1 MFRAAGLKCRGIKPN
16 NGNGVAR
23 GAVFVF
29 SILTRLVFRDILI
42 VTLFSLVAVT
52 GLLMVLGAMF
62 EGGKTGLDPVSILRL
77 LPYIVAPSLPYTIP
91 TCLLFACTYVF
102 GTMSGTNEIV
112 AVKAGGINAM
122 RLIRPIIIFSIV
134 VSLGCV
140 WLSDQVIPWC
150 QKQLRMTLLGDM
162 ETTLF
167 TYLRQTSSI
176 SGPDLP
182 YELYVSNIDGT
193 RLLQPII
200 KHRDPKGGY
209 DMVLRAREAS
219 LSVERSSNLTGH
231 VEIVIRL
238 IDGVLSTDPGNS
250 AYFLDR
256 TERMPIPEL
265 LKGDQFGI
273 SERGFKALDEQS
285 EKFSNEELQAKFELA
300 TTMGMCSLRGEP
312 AVAASVA
319 GPAVYKI
326 DFTNEMAYKS
336 ICEKHNRIARS
347 MAAMPFVLLGCPLS
361 ILYRRREVLQ
371 TFFICFLPIIT
382 LYYPTL
388 ILSYNVLKESES
400 QMFFLLWLPSLL
412 MIIASIPFIRQL
424 IRH

>member
-1 MFRAAGLKCRGIKPN
+1 ML
-16 NGNGVAR
+16 
-23 GAVFVF
+23 
-29 SILTRLVFRDILI
+29 SILTRLVLRDVLI
-42 VTLFSLVAVT
+42 VTIFSLVAVT
-52 GLLMVLGAMF
+52 GLLTVLGAMF
-62 EGGKTGLDPVSILRL
+62 EGGKTGLDPLSILRL

-102 GTMSGTNEIV
+102 GTMSGSNEIV

-122 RLIRPIIIFSIV
+122 ILIRPVIIFSLI

-140 WLSDQVIPWC
+140 WLADAVIPWC
-150 QKQLRMTLLGDM
+150 QKQLRVTLLGDM

-167 TYLRQTSSI
+167 TYLRQTSCI
-176 SGPDLP
+176 AGPDLP

-200 KHRDPKGGY
+200 KHRKPEGGY
-209 DMVLRAREAS
+209 DMVLRAREAT
-219 LSVERSSNLTGH
+219 LSVEASSSLPGH

-256 TERMPIPEL
+256 TERMPVPEL

-273 SERGFKALDEQS
+273 AERGFSALDEQS
-285 EKFSNEELQAKFELA
+285 LKFRHEEMQAKYELA
-300 TTMGMCSLRGEP
+300 TTMGLASLRGE
-312 AVAASVA
+312 AAIAASVA
-319 GPAVYKI
+319 APTFYKI
-326 DFTNEMAYKS
+326 KLTGELAYKS

-347 MAAMPFVLLGCPLS
+347 MAAMPFVLLGCPIS
-361 ILYRRREVLQ
+361 ILYRRRDVLQ
-371 TFFICFLPIIT
+371 TFFICFLPIII

-400 QMFFLLWLPSLL
+400 EMFFILWIPSIL
-412 MIIASIPFIRQL
+412 MILASIPFIRQV